1 VHLVGIYSLLSSL
14 IQGTMNLKKKLP
26 CMYLNIP
33 VVPHTKH
40 KKQLVKAVQGNSRW
54 LYGGTKVHR
63 NTPHEQNV
71 ERLNFQSGNTLAF
84 CNATTG
90 L

>member
-1 VHLVGIYSLLSSL
+1 
-14 IQGTMNLKKKLP
+14 
-26 CMYLNIP
+26 MYLNTP

-40 KKQLVKAVQGNSRW
+40 KNQLAKAVLGNSRC
-54 LYGGTKVHR
+54 LYGGTKLHR

-71 ERLNFQSGNTLAF
+71 ERLNFQSGNTLAV
-84 CNATTG
+84 CNATAS